1 MLRDYR
7 AAFLR
12 YLARREEPARVAA
25 YELGRSAL
33 ERELGLLEMVGVH
46 HEVLC
51 EVLTT
56 SPPDELTD
64 VAGAASEFLIE
75 VLASYDMVQ
84 RGIPRAP

>member
-1 MLRDYR
+1 
-7 AAFLR
+7 
-12 YLARREEPARVAA
+12 VAG

-33 ERELGLLEMVGVH
+33 ERELGLLELVGVH

-56 SPPDELTD
+56 SPADELPD
-64 VAGAASEFLIE
+64 VAGAAAEFLIE

-84 RGIPRAP
+84 RGVPRAP

>member
-1 MLRDYR
+1 
-7 AAFLR
+7 
-12 YLARREEPARVAA
+12 
-25 YELGRSAL
+25 
-33 ERELGLLEMVGVH
+33 VH

-56 SPPDELTD
+56 SPHEELTD

-84 RGIPRAP
+84 RGLPHAP